1 MYKRQLVASALAFSN
16 TESKD
21 TEDGFFLG
29 FPSYW
34 NVFAF
39 YVVVLA
45 TAGSEWLVL
54 LLMLAFSALSVMPV
68 RFVYPNRFDGMRWFF
83 FGGGIVWIASILFAA
98 LQYPDTPRLFVQVSL
113 VYPALYF
120 GLSVWLDRN
129 RTSNAT

>member
-1 MYKRQLVASALAFSN
+1 MVIFKINLHHFQVLHNNVAIPVLASAFGFSQKEAK
-16 TESKD
+16 TAD
-21 TEDGFFLG
+21 DFFLG

-45 TAGSEWLVL
+45 TAGSEWFVL

-83 FGGGIVWIASILFAA
+83 F
-98 LQYPDTPRLFVQVSL
+98 
-113 VYPALYF
+113 
-120 GLSVWLDRN
+120 
-129 RTSNAT
+129 